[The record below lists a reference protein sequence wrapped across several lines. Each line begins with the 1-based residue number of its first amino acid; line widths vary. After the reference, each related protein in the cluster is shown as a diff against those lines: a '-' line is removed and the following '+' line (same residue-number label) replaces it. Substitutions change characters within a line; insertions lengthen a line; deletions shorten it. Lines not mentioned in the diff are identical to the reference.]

1 MTQERYLLCTDLDRT
16 LIPNG
21 PAQESPRAAG
31 MFERLVA
38 DPRLTLAYVSGRH
51 RTLVEDA
58 IREFDLPAP
67 DYVIGDVGTTLY
79 RVGPRY
85 LWELEHA
92 WEHQIAQDWSGHI
105 ASDLLPLLAGVDGLR
120 AQEPEKQNRFKL
132 SFYLDPAAWNE
143 TLEASIRRRLAAA
156 DIRARMIWSVD
167 DLTGDGLLDILP
179 RNASKRH
186 AIEALMKIGGFS
198 RENTVFCG
206 DSGNDLEVLVSPIPS
221 VLVANA
227 RPEVKRQ
234 AAERVGAAGHAARLY
249 IARGDYRGLNGNY
262 RGGMLEGIVHFHP
275 VLDALFERDAANEDL
290 PRER

>member
-1 MTQERYLLCTDLDRT
+1 MTGQRYLLCTDLDRT

-21 PAQESPRAAG
+21 PAQESPGAAAL
-31 MFERLVA
+31 FAQLAA
-38 DPRLTLAYVSGRH
+38 DPRVTLAYVSGRH

-58 IREFDLPAP
+58 IREFDLPTP

-79 RVGPRY
+79 RVGPDF
-85 LWELEHA
+85 LWQLEDA
-92 WEHQIAQDWSGHI
+92 WEQRIAQDWSGHI

-132 SFYLDPAAWNE
+132 SFYLDPAAWSD

-156 DIRARMIWSVD
+156 DVRARLIWSVD

-179 RNASKRH
+179 RSASKRH
-186 AIEALMKIGGFS
+186 AIEALMAIGGFAPDH
-198 RENTVFCG
+198 TVFCG
-206 DSGNDLEVLVSPIPS
+206 DSGNDMEVLVSPIPA

-227 RPEVKRQ
+227 RADVKRQ
-234 AAERVGAAGHAARLY
+234 ATERVGAAGHAARLY
-249 IARGDYRGLNGNY
+249 IARGGYRGLNGNY

-275 VLDALFERDAANEDL
+275 ALDRLFDGVAANEEM
-290 PRER
+290 PG

>member
-1 MTQERYLLCTDLDRT
+1 MTAKRYLVCTDLDRT

-21 PAQESPRAAG
+21 PAEESPRAAG
-31 MFERLVA
+31 YFARLVA
-38 DPRLTLAYVSGRH
+38 DSRVTLAYVSGRH

-58 IREFDLPAP
+58 IREYELPDP

-79 RVGPRY
+79 RVGPGY

-92 WEHQIAQDWSGHI
+92 WEHRIAQDWSGHI
-105 ASDLLPLLAGVDGLR
+105 ASDLLPMLAGVDGLR

-132 SFYLDPAAWNE
+132 SFYLDPMRWNE

-156 DIRARMIWSVD
+156 DVRARLIWSID

-179 RNASKRH
+179 RSASKRH
-186 AIEALMKIGGFS
+186 AIEALMGIGGFS
-198 RENTVFCG
+198 YYDTVFCG
-206 DSGNDLEVLVSPIPS
+206 DSGNDLEVLVSPVPS

-227 RPEVKRQ
+227 TPEIRRQ
-234 AAERVGAAGHAARLY
+234 TAERVAAAGHPARLY
-249 IARGDYRGLNGNY
+249 IASGGYRGLNGNY

-275 VLDALFERDAANEDL
+275 ELDELFALEAANEDL
-290 PRER
+290 PA